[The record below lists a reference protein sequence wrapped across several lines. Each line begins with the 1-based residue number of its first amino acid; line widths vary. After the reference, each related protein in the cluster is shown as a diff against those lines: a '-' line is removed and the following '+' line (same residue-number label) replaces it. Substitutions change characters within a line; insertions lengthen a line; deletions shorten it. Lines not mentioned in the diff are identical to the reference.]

1 MYTHIELW
9 LSSVL
14 LLLRR
19 RKKDQRQEGILQET
33 WHLDNYIYS
42 HSCPRDICICQFIIL
57 FCKFVLFYVI
67 LPVLGVWVEVIHQK
81 KQQHITGL
89 KIFCSLCPALCV
101 QGCTSCTYS
110 PSRSHCTPLRVQG
123 VVFMHW
129 SLRWGRTKAWSE
141 GKRQWAGATR
151 GKRKWESIIP
161 VEDCLVTVIVQKY

>member
-57 FCKFVLFYVI
+57 FCKFVLFLML

-89 KIFCSLCPALCV
+89 KIFCSLCPALFV

-110 PSRSHCTPLRVQG
+110 PGHTARPSGCRQLFLCIGPLGEAGLKHG
-123 VVFMHW
+123 V
-129 SLRWGRTKAWSE
+129 KAKGSQQEPRE
-141 GKRQWAGATR
+141 GK
-151 GKRKWESIIP
+151 ES
-161 VEDCLVTVIVQKY
+161 ESL